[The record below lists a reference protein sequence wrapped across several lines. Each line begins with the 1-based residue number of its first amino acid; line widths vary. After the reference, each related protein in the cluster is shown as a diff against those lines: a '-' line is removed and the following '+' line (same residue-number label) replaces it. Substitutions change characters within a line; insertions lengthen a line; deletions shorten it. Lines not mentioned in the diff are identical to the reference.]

1 MQLAPFLM
9 FEGQAGAAMAFY
21 LEHIPDSSIENMMLY
36 GPGEPGPEGTVKV
49 ALVKIAGTPVMMS
62 DSFIKHGFTFTPSIS
77 LFITVDDKQ
86 SLEKIAASLSE
97 EGKFLMPPGNYGFSQ
112 YFAWVQ
118 DKWGVSWQ
126 LNLP

>member
-9 FEGQAGAAMAFY
+9 FEGQARAAMAFY
-21 LEHIPDSSIENMMLY
+21 LEHIPGSSIENMMLY

-49 ALVKIAGTPVMMS
+49 ALVKIAGTHVMMS

-77 LFITVDDKQ
+77 LFITVDDKV
-86 SLEKIAASLSE
+86 SLEKIASALSG
-97 EGKFLMPPGNYGFSQ
+97 EGQFLMPPGNYGFSQ